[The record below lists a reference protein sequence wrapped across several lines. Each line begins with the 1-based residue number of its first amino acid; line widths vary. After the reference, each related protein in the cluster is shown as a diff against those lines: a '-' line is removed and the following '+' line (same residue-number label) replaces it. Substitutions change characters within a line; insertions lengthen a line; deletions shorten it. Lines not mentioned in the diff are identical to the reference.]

1 MLDLFLGATM
11 LAREVALNGHFVDI
25 PRPGVRDQWSSSPH
39 LLALM
44 NDGFWRKAVGRIN
57 DLIGSSELVYSK
69 VIRPPI
75 GMLDADQG
83 TQSAL

>member
-1 MLDLFLGATM
+1 LKSSASKIIP
-11 LAREVALNGHFVDI
+11 NG
-25 PRPGVRDQWSSSPH
+25 RY
-39 LLALM
+39 
-44 NDGFWRKAVGRIN
+44 WRKAVGRIN

>member
-1 MLDLFLGATM
+1 MGRLAHTASSQIYSRGQSADRDRPALFSAKG
-11 LAREVALNGHFVDI
+11 R
-25 PRPGVRDQWSSSPH
+25 
-39 LLALM
+39 
-44 NDGFWRKAVGRIN
+44 FWRKAVGRIN

>member
-1 MLDLFLGATM
+1 MKRLLLSSAFFNSRNEPLW
-11 LAREVALNGHFVDI
+11 NGC
-25 PRPGVRDQWSSSPH
+25 
-39 LLALM
+39 L
-44 NDGFWRKAVGRIN
+44 WRKAVGRIN

>member
-1 MLDLFLGATM
+1 MKLITQDWVGLGEDQAVHGHTM
-11 LAREVALNGHFVDI
+11 QRRSSFRLLNG
-25 PRPGVRDQWSSSPH
+25 R
-39 LLALM
+39 
-44 NDGFWRKAVGRIN
+44 FWRKAVGRIN

-75 GMLDADQG
+75 GTLDADQG

>member
-1 MLDLFLGATM
+1 MH
-11 LAREVALNGHFVDI
+11 VWNG
-25 PRPGVRDQWSSSPH
+25 S
-39 LLALM
+39 
-44 NDGFWRKAVGRIN
+44 NWRKAVGRIN

-75 GMLDADQG
+75 GTLDADQG

>member
-1 MLDLFLGATM
+1 MAEHVAVYCQRP
-11 LAREVALNGHFVDI
+11 LAWDWQDRVCGLSNYVKETVERVEPCRLSYG
-25 PRPGVRDQWSSSPH
+25 S
-39 LLALM
+39 
-44 NDGFWRKAVGRIN
+44 FWRKAVGRIN

-75 GMLDADQG
+75 GTLDADQG